1 MPRFLSL
8 VLVLLLSSPLEARGR
23 AVRSPGGGVGDD
35 GLVRLVGDA
44 RVVALG
50 DATHGTH
57 ETYAAKQ
64 RLVPLLVGEGFR
76 TIAFEAPYAEWVK
89 LNEYVRFGTGDP
101 AEALAVRMY
110 WFWDTDEILDLVRW
124 ARAQNEAGL
133 TPPIRITGVDS
144 TEPAT
149 AAELVVNLLRRVDP
163 VAAEE
168 AAANYAC
175 LGQMWLG
182 ATYCQASVEVVR
194 PAIEKKRA
202 LYVNASSPDEVDELL
217 HAARMV
223 EQGERI
229 LASYH
234 DARDEFMAENINRLV
249 ARGEKVIVLGH
260 NEHWGQTPYR
270 LVRPELIKSAGMYLS
285 EALGDSYFSLGS
297 VILDGTFLAIDYER
311 GPGYIRPQLM
321 TAPSSDDVAVLLE
334 RAGLETMIV
343 PVRGLGTYR
352 MRIAGS
358 SVQSRDRTMLEVTV
372 DLGGKFDAVLFVRR
386 STPTRLRNWYVF

>member
-1 MPRFLSL
+1 VSRFLSL
-8 VLVLLLSSPLEARGR
+8 VLVLLLSGPLEARVR
-23 AVRSPGGGVGDD
+23 AARSGDG
-35 GLVRLVGDA
+35 GLVRLVRDA

-57 ETYAAKQ
+57 ETYVAKQ
-64 RLVPLLVGEGFR
+64 RLVPLLSGEGFR

-89 LNEYVRFGTGDP
+89 LDEYVRFGTGDP

-110 WFWDTDEILDLVRW
+110 WFWDTDEILDLIRW

-133 TPPIRITGVDS
+133 TPPIRVTGVDP
-144 TEPAT
+144 TEPET
-149 AAELVVNLLRRVDP
+149 AAELVVSLLRRIDP

-182 ATYCQASVEVVR
+182 ATFCQAGVEVVR

-202 LYVNASSPDEVDELL
+202 LYENASSVEEVDELL

-229 LASYH
+229 IATH
-234 DARDEFMAENINRLV
+234 HGARDELMAENIHRLV

-270 LVRPELIKSAGMYLS
+270 LVRPELIESAGMYLS
-285 EALGDSYFSLGS
+285 ESLGDAYFSLGS
-297 VILDGTFLAIDYER
+297 VILDGTFLAIDYEN
-311 GPGYIRPQLM
+311 GFGQIRTQIM
-321 TAPSSDDVAVLLE
+321 TPPSSDDFAVHLD

-343 PVRGLGTYR
+343 PVRGVAGTYR
-352 MRIAGS
+352 LRIAGS
-358 SVQSRDRTMLEVTV
+358 SVQSRTKTTLDVVANVGE
-372 DLGGKFDAVLFVRR
+372 KFDAVLYVKR
-386 STPTRLRNWYVF
+386 STPTRLRNRYIY

>member
-1 MPRFLSL
+1 M
-8 VLVLLLSSPLEARGR
+8 
-23 AVRSPGGGVGDD
+23 
-35 GLVRLVGDA
+35 
-44 RVVALG
+44 
-50 DATHGTH
+50 
-57 ETYAAKQ
+57 AKQ

-89 LNEYVRFGTGDP
+89 LDEYVRFGTGDP

-110 WFWDTDEILDLVRW
+110 WFWDTDEILDLIRW

-133 TPPIRITGVDS
+133 TPPIRVTGVDA
-144 TEPAT
+144 TEPET
-149 AAELVVNLLRRVDP
+149 AAALVVSLLRRIDP

-168 AAANYAC
+168 AEANYAC

-182 ATYCQASVEVVR
+182 ATFCQAGVEAVR
-194 PAIEKKRA
+194 PALEKKRA
-202 LYVNASSPDEVDELL
+202 LYVNASSVEEVEELL

-229 LASYH
+229 LASHH
-234 DARDEFMAENINRLV
+234 DARDAFMAENISRLV

-285 EALGDSYFSLGS
+285 ESLGDSYFSLGS
-297 VILDGTFLAIDYER
+297 VILDGTFQAIDYEI
-311 GPGYIRPQLM
+311 GFGQIRAQIM
-321 TAPSSDDVAVLLE
+321 TAPSSDDIAVLLE

-343 PVRGLGTYR
+343 PTRGLPGTQR

-358 SVQSRDRTMLEVTV
+358 SVQSRTKTTLDVSVEV
-372 DLGGKFDAVLFVRR
+372 GKKFDAVLFVKR
-386 STPTRLRNWYVF
+386 STPTRVRNRYIY